1 MQVMLSRVILVC
13 FLTLF
18 PILTH
23 AWNALGHMVVANIAY
38 EQLQPDVRNKVDALV
53 SYMQQQYTNTDSFLK
68 MAYWPDAIRTQK
80 IETFTH
86 WHYIDYPFTTDG
98 SPLKNTIDTDNGV
111 WALNH
116 IKVIVKNT
124 HANPYERTRFL
135 AFLVH
140 IVGDLHQP
148 LHSVT
153 LISKNHPD
161 GDRGGNEYFVRYNN
175 ERIRLHTLWDS
186 GLAIF
191 DKNNTKEKAQALSAM
206 ITAAYPRNAFNKE
219 IEDVDPEHWAKESAE
234 VAQKNA
240 YNTPENQALS
250 NQYIKTNTA
259 LAERQIALA
268 GYRLANL
275 LNQLLA

>member
-1 MQVMLSRVILVC
+1 MQVILSRFILVC

-18 PILTH
+18 PVLTH

-38 EQLQPDVRNKVDALV
+38 EQLQPEVRNKVDALV
-53 SYMQQQYTNTDSFLK
+53 SYMQQQYTNTDTFLK
-68 MAYWPDAIRTQK
+68 MAYWPDAIRTQR

-98 SPLKNTIDTDNGV
+98 TPLKNTIDTDNAV

-153 LISKNHPD
+153 LISKSHPD
-161 GDRGGNEYFVRYNN
+161 GDRGGNEYIVRYNN
-175 ERIRLHTLWDS
+175 ERIKLHTLWDS
-186 GLAIF
+186 GINLF

-206 ITAAYPRNAFNKE
+206 IIAAYPRNAFSKE
-219 IEDVDPEHWAKESAE
+219 VEDVDPEHWAKESAE

-250 NQYIKTNTA
+250 NQYVKTNTD

-268 GYRLANL
+268 GYRLATL